1 MEIESE
7 FDVPAAPSTVYAT
20 LLDLERIGPCI
31 PGASIGP
38 SDSEGNHPAEIA
50 VRLGPMRLTYR
61 GSVRIAERD
70 ADSGAATLIADVREV
85 RGQGSAHA
93 LMSMTVSERSGSAHV
108 GARTTVEL
116 SGRAAQMG
124 AGIVEDVA
132 GRLVAD
138 MASRLEAMLAEPE
151 PAPTAAGP
159 AAAAGPAERPAAG
172 EGASAKAAPV
182 PPIGGIRLL
191 LRALWHR
198 VRRGAGASASRERG
212 GG

>member
-7 FDVPAAPSTVYAT
+7 FEVPAAPSTVYAT

-70 ADSGAATLIADVREV
+70 AGSGAATLIADVREV

-138 MASRLEAMLAEPE
+138 MASRLEAMLTE

-159 AAAAGPAERPAAG
+159 VAAAGPAERPAAV
-172 EGASAKAAPV
+172 EGAAAKPAPV